1 MSDISALSSEEKRVH
16 RIDTLR
22 QAADGV
28 FKPLVDSVF
37 LIVVIHFFS
46 VGDFWKGLISA
57 STFIGFFL
65 SVPLTGMLYRSSVPR
80 SRILMYLTF
89 LSALGMAAGTFSG
102 SGIMF
107 ALSVT
112 ASSAAVS
119 LRQPFFTDLYR
130 EQYPADRRA
139 KQISLGLRS
148 GQVISLSMGLLY
160 GRLLD
165 VNLDSWRWITAA
177 AILVFVFTGIELGRL
192 PGRPVVPGRKPWLQ
206 ALSIPFRNPL
216 FLYIQASWML
226 IGFGNLWT
234 LPLKVVYLSEEGR
247 GLGLSPAMVT
257 LIIVAIPSLMKLL
270 FNPFWAGM
278 YQKLSFPV
286 FRISL
291 NIFFMLS
298 LGLFFL
304 TGSLP
309 LIILAS
315 VFFGMG
321 TSGSPFVWQL
331 WVTRIAP
338 ADETRVY
345 QSAHAFLAG
354 VRGVVAPFLGFAVL
368 RQTSFRTMGLISALL
383 ALVATLMILPL
394 LRRDRRF

>member
-1 MSDISALSSEEKRVH
+1 MSNISADEKRVH

-37 LIVVIHFFS
+37 LIVVIHYFS

-65 SVPLTGMLYRSSVPR
+65 SVPLTGLLYRSSVPR
-80 SRILMYLTF
+80 ARILMYLTF
-89 LSALGMAAGTFSG
+89 LSALGMAAGTISG

-112 ASSAAVS
+112 LSSAAVS

-130 EQYPADRRA
+130 EQYPSSRRA
-139 KQISLGLRS
+139 KQISLGLRL
-148 GQVISLSMGLLY
+148 GQVVSLSMGLVY

-165 VNLDSWRWITAA
+165 RNLDSWRWITAGG
-177 AILVFVFTGIELGRL
+177 ILVFVFTAIQLGRL
-192 PGRPVVPGRKPWLQ
+192 PGKPVIPGRKPWLQ
-206 ALSIPFRNPL
+206 ALAIPFRNPV
-216 FLYIQASWML
+216 FLYIQASWMF

-247 GLGLSPAMVT
+247 GLGLSSAMVT
-257 LIIVAIPSLMKLL
+257 LIIVVIPSVMKLA
-270 FNPFWAGM
+270 FNPFWAKM

-304 TGSLP
+304 TDNLP
-309 LIILAS
+309 LIILSS

-321 TSGSPFVWQL
+321 NSGSPFIWQL

-345 QSAHAFLAG
+345 QSAHAFLSG
-354 VRGVVAPFLGFAVL
+354 IRGVVAPFIGFAVL
-368 RQTSFRTMGLISALL
+368 QQTSFRSMGLISALL
-383 ALVATLMILPL
+383 ALVATLMMFPL
-394 LRRDRRF
+394 LHKDRRF